1 MDTAFPYS
9 QYVTGKNFVGRRS
22 DVTLLGNF
30 LSQGEHVTLYEP
42 PKTGKTSLIQQAL
55 FTMRL
60 SGTAFTVGQFSALNI
75 RTPEAFLLRLGSTL
89 IRMVASTPS
98 EYADLVQRYLS
109 ETHFVFDPAA
119 YADGEQ
125 VLTLGWELDQA
136 DIAAMLSFPFRL
148 AQERGDRLIL
158 IIDDFQ
164 CLTLL
169 DDPDAILRPLDNSL
183 KENRDKRRFSYIF
196 CGSGVNAMSRIFK
209 GSLLFSRLVE
219 RVRLSPVD
227 EREMADHVHK
237 GFLAG
242 GKVVEKEL
250 LQGACRLFKGHLWY
264 INHFAA
270 ICDAM
275 TRGYI
280 MEPVL
285 VDALNCLLAVHEP
298 RFSAMVSDLTTH
310 QVSLLRATVE
320 GVTRFSSADVIR
332 KYGLNSSANVKRVKD
347 ALMKKEVLQFDEND
361 NPSIIDP
368 LFEYWVRKYYFE
380 FKD

>member
-42 PKTGKTSLIQQAL
+42 PKTGKTSLIQQTL

-89 IRMVASTPS
+89 VRMVASTPS

>member
-42 PKTGKTSLIQQAL
+42 PKTGKTSLIQQTL